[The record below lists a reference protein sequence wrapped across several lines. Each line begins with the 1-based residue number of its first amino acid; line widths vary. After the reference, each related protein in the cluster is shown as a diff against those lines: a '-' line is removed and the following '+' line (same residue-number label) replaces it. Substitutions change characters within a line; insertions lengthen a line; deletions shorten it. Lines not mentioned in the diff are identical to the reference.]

1 MSMVSLPAGYAGL
14 VNQDTGEVYRPSL
27 DEDGELEEPPGWVME
42 NLDNLVHDDPVIGLD
57 PDPIITEID
66 LCRAP
71 VSDLVWVDAADDGSL
86 ALHEVIDD
94 ADVYA
99 EVRNDLEIILSQP
112 VLMANYGANL
122 LTDVV
127 RFFQVTIDSFDCN
140 APHEIDSFVTFT
152 IPVTV
157 FGISNG
163 DVVVDGSLQLR
174 QDDAGYDQ
182 ICLEVSNIETH
193 HLWPLGGVIENYVGD
208 LYTPC
213 I

>member
-1 MSMVSLPAGYAGL
+1 M
-14 VNQDTGEVYRPSL
+14 NQL
-27 DEDGELEEPPGWVME
+27 
-42 NLDNLVHDDPVIGLD
+42 
-57 PDPIITEID
+57 
-66 LCRAP
+66 
-71 VSDLVWVDAADDGSL
+71 ADF
-86 ALHEVIDD
+86 
-94 ADVYA
+94 YA

-127 RFFQVTIDSFDCN
+127 RFFQVTIDSFECN
-140 APHEIDSFVTFT
+140 APHDTDSFVTFT

-182 ICLEVSNIETH
+182 ICLEVSKVETH
-193 HLWPLGGVIENYVGD
+193 HVWPLGSVIENYVGD
-208 LYTPC
+208 LYAQC